1 VSEAKRSL
9 QLWRLLTRV
18 RGLRVER
25 KRRAL
30 ADAQQEARAA
40 ADEAER
46 CRAALREHETQR
58 ARLLQACDHGERAGQ
73 LWREALRWHDARK
86 DAQLRAL
93 AGAMQ
98 RQRAAAAHVAQAS
111 ASLQREIA
119 GQKDAQQRS
128 RKLNAALRDD

>member
-1 VSEAKRSL
+1 VSDAKRSL

-30 ADAQQEARAA
+30 ADAQQEVRAA
-40 ADEAER
+40 DHEAER

-58 ARLLQACDHGERAGQ
+58 GRLLQSCGHGERAGR

-86 DAQLRAL
+86 DAQVRAL

-98 RQRAAAAHVAQAS
+98 RQRAAAARVADAS

-119 GQKDAQQRS
+119 GQKDAQQRA
-128 RKLNAALRDD
+128 RKLNAALRDE